1 MKRFHLVGLRVAMA
15 LMVLGTL
22 GCGPKS
28 GVERHDLSG
37 TVTFEGV
44 PVPVGMVSFEPVEKG
59 VGGGFA
65 PIRNVLFDT
74 ADGGRGALS
83 GPTSVRITG
92 FDGIKDPSNPDAP
105 PKALFEAYETTLDLA
120 DDQDEIEFAL
130 PLEGAQPN

>member
-1 MKRFHLVGLRVAMA
+1 MKRFHSLGLRGAMA
-15 LMVLGTL
+15 LMVLGIL

-37 TVTFEGV
+37 TVTFKGN
-44 PVPVGMVSFEPVEKG
+44 PVPVGMVSFEPIEKG

-65 PIRNVLFDT
+65 PIRNGEFDT

-83 GPTSVRITG
+83 GTTAVRITG

-105 PKALFEAYETTLDLA
+105 PKALFPAYETTIDLD

-130 PLEGAQPN
+130 PLEDAQPN